1 MLRKIR
7 LMAATL
13 CFVLITL
20 LFLDFTGTLHGWF
33 GWLAKIQFLPA
44 VLALNVGV
52 VLLLILLTL
61 VFGRIYCSVICPLGV
76 FQDVIA
82 RFGRIGKKLPY
93 SYSPALS
100 WLRYGVLAV
109 FVAALVAGV
118 GSFVALLAPYSAYG
132 RIANSLLQPL
142 WMWGNNLLAYLAER
156 MDSYAFYEVDVWMKS
171 LSTLLVAVA
180 TVVVLFVLAWRN
192 GRTYCNTICPVGTVL
207 GFISRFSLYRI
218 TIDTE
223 KCNSCGLCT
232 RQCKAACID
241 GKQHKVDGS
250 RCVVCMNCLD
260 VCRKNA
266 LSYAPVWKAKKQETA
281 ATMKDVALK
290 AKVSTATVSRALM
303 NPDKVSQ
310 ATRNRVEKAAR
321 EVGYLPQPMGRN
333 VKRNESRTILVIVPD
348 ICDPFF
354 SEIIRGIEVTAANH
368 GYLVL
373 IGDCAHQNQQE
384 KTFIDLIITKQ
395 IDGMLLLG
403 SRLPFDASIEEQR
416 NLPPMVMANEFA
428 PELELPTVHI
438 DNLTAAF
445 DAVNYLYEQGHKR
458 IGCIAGPEEM
468 PLCHYRLQGYV
479 QALRRCGIM
488 VDPQYIA
495 RGDFTFEAGSKAM
508 QQLLDLPQPPTAVF
522 CHSDVMA
529 LGALS
534 QAKRQGL
541 KVPEDLS
548 IIGFDNIDLTQFC
561 DPPLTTIAQPR
572 YEIGREA
579 MLLLLDQMQGQHVGS
594 GSRLMDCELIIR
606 GSTRALP

>member
-1 MLRKIR
+1 M
-7 LMAATL
+7 
-13 CFVLITL
+13 
-20 LFLDFTGTLHGWF
+20 
-33 GWLAKIQFLPA
+33 
-44 VLALNVGV
+44 
-52 VLLLILLTL
+52 
-61 VFGRIYCSVICPLGV
+61 
-76 FQDVIA
+76 
-82 RFGRIGKKLPY
+82 
-93 SYSPALS
+93 
-100 WLRYGVLAV
+100 
-109 FVAALVAGV
+109 
-118 GSFVALLAPYSAYG
+118 
-132 RIANSLLQPL
+132 
-142 WMWGNNLLAYLAER
+142 
-156 MDSYAFYEVDVWMKS
+156 
-171 LSTLLVAVA
+171 
-180 TVVVLFVLAWRN
+180 
-192 GRTYCNTICPVGTVL
+192 
-207 GFISRFSLYRI
+207 
-218 TIDTE
+218 
-223 KCNSCGLCT
+223 
-232 RQCKAACID
+232 
-241 GKQHKVDGS
+241 
-250 RCVVCMNCLD
+250 
-260 VCRKNA
+260 
-266 LSYAPVWKAKKQETA
+266 KAKKQETA

-428 PELELPTVHI
+428 PELELPTVRI